1 MSDVFSK
8 RMGLAAAANFC
19 RRFGTAVRSGM
30 DLMRLLDM
38 ETKQGPAQQR
48 AAMMGLHD
56 GAKNGETLTTLMEE
70 QKPFFP
76 PLLVA
81 MTRAGEATGRL
92 DRTLLELANHYDSQL
107 KLRRSFMT
115 SISWS
120 LIQLFA
126 GIGVVSLLIWIM
138 GVLTPPGGGKMPDIL
153 GFGLSGTSG
162 VLKFWGYVAVFFGM
176 VAAGIWAY
184 RNNIGGVQNLIPLV
198 YMIPVAGPEIQ
209 TIAIARFAWTL
220 ALCLDAGLD
229 PIQAVR
235 LALDSTDSDYYRSAT
250 DQTEVSIRSGKSL
263 AETLNATHL
272 FPENF
277 ITHIDVAEMSGTDA
291 ESIDS
296 LAKDYE
302 ERAKIAVRTL
312 GAVATGLI
320 WLLVTGMLIFGI
332 FRIASFVFGVY
343 SEALEPI

>member
-1 MSDVFSK
+1 
-8 RMGLAAAANFC
+8 
-19 RRFGTAVRSGM
+19 M
-30 DLMRLLDM
+30 DLIRLLDM
-38 ETKQGPAQQR
+38 ESKQGSVQQR
-48 AAMMGLHD
+48 SAMLALRD
-56 GAKNGETLTTLMEE
+56 GAKNGESLTTLMEQ

-76 PLLVA
+76 PLIVA

-120 LIQLFA
+120 LLQLFA
-126 GIGVVSLLIWIM
+126 GICIVSLLIYIM
-138 GVLTPPGGGKMPDIL
+138 GILTPAGGGKMPDIL
-153 GFGLSGTSG
+153 GFGLSGASG
-162 VLKFWGYVAVFFGM
+162 VLKFWGYVAVFFGLI
-176 VAAGIWAY
+176 AAAIWAY
-184 RNNIGGVQNLIPLV
+184 RNNLAGVQNLIPLV
-198 YMIPVAGPEIQ
+198 YSIPMAGPEIQ
-209 TIAIARFAWTL
+209 TIAISRFAWTL

-235 LALDSTDSDYYRSAT
+235 LALDSTDSEYYRAAT
-250 DQTEVSIRSGKSL
+250 EQTELSIRAGKSL
-263 AETLNATHL
+263 AETLGETQL
-272 FPENF
+272 FPESF

-302 ERAKIAVRTL
+302 ERARIAIRTL
-312 GAVATGLI
+312 AAIASGLVWLAVVA
-320 WLLVTGMLIFGI
+320 MLIFGI
-332 FRIASFVFGVY
+332 FRIAMFVFGVY